1 MKTIKTLL
9 PILLIL
15 FAFSCSDSDEAATG
29 RASISITDAPI
40 DDANVKAVFITVTG
54 VEVNG
59 PDGWTTV
66 ETFEEPQVIDL
77 LSYQNGESK
86 FLTEE
91 VLAAGVY
98 QGARLQL
105 NIQERVDGDIQ
116 NPGCYIEYVDGST
129 QPLFVP
135 SGAQSGYKAQGEFEI
150 PAGGVV
156 EITLD
161 FDVRKAVVEAGNS
174 GQFILKPVVRLVA
187 NQDAGLI
194 QGTFDAESNTAAK
207 VVVFAYNDDTFTDS
221 ETDEPADEEVRFSNA
236 VSSSTVSDEG
246 NFTLAFMSSGTY
258 DLYFATY
265 DENGDFIELLGNE
278 QDVDVA
284 AGAVIEIDLSLSGL
298 LN

>member
-1 MKTIKTLL
+1 METIKTLF

-40 DDANVKAVFITVTG
+40 DDANVEAVVITVTG

-86 FLTEE
+86 FLTEKALE
-91 VLAAGVY
+91 AGIY

-105 NIQERVDGDIQ
+105 DIQDRSNGVNQ
-116 NPGCYIEYVDGST
+116 NPGCYIQYKDGSQ

-135 SGAQSGYKAQGEFEI
+135 SGGQSGYKAQGEFEI

-161 FDVRKAVVEAGNS
+161 FDVRKAVVKAGNS
-174 GQFILKPVVRLVA
+174 GQYILKPVVRLVA
-187 NQDAGLI
+187 NQNAGLI
-194 QGTFDAESNTAAK
+194 QGTFNAETNTAAK
-207 VVVFAYNDDTFTDS
+207 VIVFAYENETFTES
-221 ETDEPADEEVRFSNA
+221 EISEPTAEEVRFSNA
-236 VSSSTVSDEG
+236 VSSSTVEEG
-246 NFTLAFMSSGTY
+246 NFTLAFMNSGTY

-265 DENGDFIELLGNE
+265 DENGDFIELLGNS

-284 AGAVIEIDLSLSGL
+284 AGIVVEVDLTLSEL